1 MRTWVPFFA
10 FWVTAVNLLPVPVCP
25 AMPSSWPPIQE
36 TVTGRATA
44 RPLGTIKIMAGNVIT
59 RTPDYGPEIGVI
71 VEAATRVIYIAP
83 QEKTLNYATPVQL
96 KNLQVGDRILLAGK
110 ACDDAKAIVATSVG
124 VMKRC
129 DLKRTKIRIAR
140 IGWRADSELIVDSS
154 GRLRRVLLGLLSEK
168 NSAKKNSQDD
178 PGITFG
184 TKQNDAPSEEMDGY
198 EVCFSREK
206 GLHVPNVRERAASSV
221 CCAIALK
228 PPLSSPGRLSN
239 SN

>member
-44 RPLGTIKIMAGNVIT
+44 RPLGTIKTMAANVIP
-59 RTPDYGPEIGVI
+59 RTPDYGPDIGVM

-140 IGWRADSELIVDSS
+140 IGWRADSELIVDSQAGCAGNS
-154 GRLRRVLLGLLSEK
+154 LACCQKRTRRKRTPRMILE
-168 NSAKKNSQDD
+168 
-178 PGITFG
+178 
-184 TKQNDAPSEEMDGY
+184 
-198 EVCFSREK
+198 
-206 GLHVPNVRERAASSV
+206 
-221 CCAIALK
+221 
-228 PPLSSPGRLSN
+228 
-239 SN
+239 

>member
-1 MRTWVPFFA
+1 MPFFA
-10 FWVTAVNLLPVPVCP
+10 FWVTAFSLLPVPVCP

-36 TVTGRATA
+36 TVAGRATA
-44 RPLGTIKIMAGNVIT
+44 RPLGTIKTVAANVIT
-59 RTPDYGPEIGVI
+59 RTPDYGPEIDVM
-71 VEAATRVIYIAP
+71 VEAATRVIHIAL

-124 VMKRC
+124 VINRC
-129 DLKRTKIRIAR
+129 DLRRTKIRIAR

-154 GRLRRVLLGLLSEK
+154 GKLRRELLGLLSEK

-184 TKQNDAPSEEMDGY
+184 TKQNGAPSEEMDGC

-206 GLHVPNVRERAASSV
+206 GVTFPTLENGQQARFVA
-221 CCAIALK
+221 
-228 PPLSSPGRLSN
+228 PLR
-239 SN
+239 

>member
-10 FWVTAVNLLPVPVCP
+10 FWVTAVNLLSVPVCP

-36 TVTGRATA
+36 TVAGKATA
-44 RPLGTIKIMAGNVIT
+44 RPLGTIKTVAGNVIT
-59 RTPDYGPEIGVI
+59 RTPDYGPEIGVM
-71 VEAATRVIYIAP
+71 VEAATRVIHIAL

-110 ACDDAKAIVATSVG
+110 ACDDAKAIVASSVG

-129 DLKRTKIRIAR
+129 DLRRTKIRIAR

-154 GRLRRVLLGLLSEK
+154 GRLRRELLGLLSEK
-168 NSAKKNSQDD
+168 NSAKTNSQDD

-184 TKQNDAPSEEMDGY
+184 TKQNDTPSEEMDGC

-206 GLHVPNVRERAASSV
+206 GLHVPNARERAASSV

-228 PPLSSPGRLSN
+228 PPFSSPGRLSN
-239 SN
+239 PN

>member
-10 FWVTAVNLLPVPVCP
+10 FWVTAVSLLPVPVCP

-36 TVTGRATA
+36 TVAGRATA
-44 RPLGTIKIMAGNVIT
+44 RPLGTIKTVAGNVIT
-59 RTPDYGPEIGVI
+59 RTPDYGPEIDVM
-71 VEAATRVIYIAP
+71 VEAATRVIHIAL

-140 IGWRADSELIVDSS
+140 IGWRADSELSVDSS
-154 GRLRRVLLGLLSEK
+154 GRLRRELLGRLSEK
-168 NSAKKNSQDD
+168 TSAKKNSDD

-184 TKQNDAPSEEMDGY
+184 TKQNDAPSEEMDGC

-206 GLHVPNVRERAASSV
+206 GASRSQ
-221 CCAIALK
+221 
-228 PPLSSPGRLSN
+228 R
-239 SN
+239 

>member
-10 FWVTAVNLLPVPVCP
+10 FWVTAVSLLPVPVCP

-44 RPLGTIKIMAGNVIT
+44 TPLGTIKTVAGNVIT
-59 RTPDYGPEIGVI
+59 RTPDYGPEIGVM
-71 VEAATRVIYIAP
+71 VEAATRVIHIAL
-83 QEKTLNYATPVQL
+83 QKKTLNYATPVQL

-124 VMKRC
+124 VMKGC
-129 DLKRTKIRIAR
+129 DLRRTKIRIAR

-154 GRLRRVLLGLLSEK
+154 GRLRRELLGLLSEK

-184 TKQNDAPSEEMDGY
+184 TKQNDAPSEEMDGC

-221 CCAIALK
+221 YCAIALI

>member
-1 MRTWVPFFA
+1 MRTWVPCFA
-10 FWVTAVNLLPVPVCP
+10 FWVTAVNLLPVRVCP

-44 RPLGTIKIMAGNVIT
+44 RPLGTIKTMAGNVIT
-59 RTPDYGPEIGVI
+59 RTPDYGPEIGVM
-71 VEAATRVIYIAP
+71 VEAATRVVHIAP

-110 ACDDAKAIVATSVG
+110 ACDHAKAIVAPSVG
-124 VMKRC
+124 VRKRC
-129 DLKRTKIRIAR
+129 DLKRTKIQIAR

-154 GRLRRVLLGLLSEK
+154 GRLRRELFGLLSEK

-184 TKQNDAPSEEMDGY
+184 TRPNDAPSEETDGY

-206 GLHVPNVRERAASSV
+206 GQHVSNVRERAASSV
-221 CCAIALK
+221 DCAIALK
-228 PPLSSPGRLSN
+228 PLLSSPGRLSN

>member
-59 RTPDYGPEIGVI
+59 GTPDYGPEIGVM
-71 VEAATRVIYIAP
+71 VEAATRVVHIAP

-110 ACDDAKAIVATSVG
+110 ACDDAKAIVATSGGGHEAVRPEAHKDPDRPILIKTG
-124 VMKRC
+124 NRPGGKNH
-129 DLKRTKIRIAR
+129 
-140 IGWRADSELIVDSS
+140 AD
-154 GRLRRVLLGLLSEK
+154 
-168 NSAKKNSQDD
+168 
-178 PGITFG
+178 
-184 TKQNDAPSEEMDGY
+184 
-198 EVCFSREK
+198 
-206 GLHVPNVRERAASSV
+206 
-221 CCAIALK
+221 
-228 PPLSSPGRLSN
+228 
-239 SN
+239 